1 MCLAVAGR
9 VLSTEGDGVTRVGK
23 VDLAG
28 DHRQINLAM
37 LPEAAVGSWV
47 TVHAGHAI
55 SILSDDEAAEL
66 ISLTDEIAEL
76 L

>member
-9 VLSTEGDGVTRVGK
+9 VLSLEGEGVTRVGR
-23 VDLAG
+23 VDLG
-28 DHRQINLAM
+28 GTPREISFAM
-37 LPEAAVGSWV
+37 LPEATIGTWV

-55 SILSDDEAAEL
+55 GTLSDVEAAEL
-66 ISLTDEIAEL
+66 AQLSDEIAEL

>member
-9 VLSTEGDGVTRVGK
+9 VLSISGEGLSRTGVVDLGGTPREVGLALVDGVEVGT
-23 VDLAG
+23 
-28 DHRQINLAM
+28 
-37 LPEAAVGSWV
+37 WV

-55 SILSDDEAAEL
+55 GVLSDDEAERL
-66 ISLTDEIAEL
+66 LDLTDEIAGL

>member
-9 VLSTEGDGVTRVGK
+9 VLSTEGEGVTRVGII
-23 VDLAG
+23 DLAG
-28 DHRQINLAM
+28 EHRQISLA
-37 LPEAAVGSWV
+37 LVPEVGVGSWV

-55 SILSDDEAAEL
+55 GALSEDEAAEL
-66 ISLTDEIAEL
+66 ISLSDEIAEL

>member
-9 VLSTEGDGVTRVGK
+9 VLSTEGEGVTRVG
-23 VDLAG
+23 VIDLAG
-28 DHRQINLAM
+28 DHRQINLA
-37 LPEAAVGSWV
+37 LVPEAGVGSWV

-55 SILSDDEAAEL
+55 GTLSEDEAAEL
-66 ISLTDEIAEL
+66 ISLSDEIAEL

>member
-9 VLSTEGDGVTRVGK
+9 VLSISGEGLTRTGV
-23 VDLAG
+23 VDLG
-28 DHRQINLAM
+28 GTPREVGLA
-37 LPEAAVGSWV
+37 LVDEVEVGTWV

-55 SILSDDEAAEL
+55 GVLSDDDAERL
-66 ISLTDEIAEL
+66 LDLTDEIAGL

>member
-9 VLSTEGDGVTRVGK
+9 VLSTEGEGVTRMGI

-28 DHRQINLAM
+28 DHREINLAM
-37 LPEAAVGSWV
+37 APEAEVGAWV

-55 SILSDDEAAEL
+55 GTLSEDEAAQL
-66 ISLTDEIAEL
+66 VSLSDEIAEL

>member
-9 VLSTEGDGVTRVGK
+9 VLSTEGEGVTRVSI

-28 DHRQINLAM
+28 EQRQINLA
-37 LPEAAVGSWV
+37 LVPEAGVGSWV

-55 SILSDDEAAEL
+55 GTLSEDEAARL
-66 ISLTDEIAEL
+66 VSLSDEIAEL